1 MDGAQTVSAENKIL
15 INDLKQLAGA
25 EESRVSIISAIYIRL
40 NDEMRLKNIQ
50 DVKKDISYGAKSFG
64 QLPEKYAVS
73 MNSIVRSYIEE
84 INKFM
89 KAYNDQFI
97 NVLNVIH
104 NAEQKQKYY
113 FYKIREN
120 TIMKSVC
127 ILAGKPEDSY
137 KVLDEEIL
145 DYKKKLVL
153 YERIIARC
161 DKEFED
167 CKNRREE
174 DFKELFEIKQEQ
186 ALAVVQKVNPITKI
200 INKIKNMFHGYENF
214 SKYVLQKYAARI
226 NKMKVETIE
235 MYVNKTKQNT
245 VNFASEIEEMT
256 GAA

>member
-1 MDGAQTVSAENKIL
+1 
-15 INDLKQLAGA
+15 
-25 EESRVSIISAIYIRL
+25 
-40 NDEMRLKNIQ
+40 MRLKNIQ

-167 CKNRREE
+167 CKIRRDR
-174 DFKELFEIKQEQ
+174 DFKELFEVKEETGLTVIKKRNP
-186 ALAVVQKVNPITKI
+186 VVKLVRMIT
-200 INKIKNMFHGYENF
+200 NKFRGYKNF
-214 SKYVLQKYAARI
+214 SRIVLQKHASII
-226 NKMKVETIE
+226 NRMKTETIAQYVKGVKQDIVDFSGEIDE
-235 MYVNKTKQNT
+235 MVQKAN
-245 VNFASEIEEMT
+245 A
-256 GAA
+256 